1 MHCMVSVFE
10 IDNIQ
15 QKRTIQ
21 HSFNTLVNF
30 IIKKFERIVI
40 FSEETYKKL
49 LTQKELYDTIKD
61 KGGVHDV

>member
-15 QKRTIQ
+15 QKRTIK

-30 IIKKFERIVI
+30 IVEKFERIVI
-40 FSEETYKKL
+40 FFGRN
-49 LTQKELYDTIKD
+49 TQKTLDTKRII
-61 KGGVHDV
+61 